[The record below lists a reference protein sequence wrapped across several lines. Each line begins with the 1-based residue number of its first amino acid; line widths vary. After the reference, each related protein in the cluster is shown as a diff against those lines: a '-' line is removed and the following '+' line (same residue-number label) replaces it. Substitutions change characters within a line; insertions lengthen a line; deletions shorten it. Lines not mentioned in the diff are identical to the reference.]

1 MPFTC
6 PECSRPDCLMV
17 TAMIELPP
25 DEWSDEIEVEIV
37 ECSGCRFR
45 GVAVDEESRRGAL
58 DSECTRH
65 VGYRVTE
72 EEFEIVERCDQ
83 TLPRSCEPGLQVS
96 ASSIGRPSIGLG
108 RGAQGANWHHRF
120 RMEPAL

>member
-1 MPFTC
+1 
-6 PECSRPDCLMV
+6 MV
-17 TAMIELPP
+17 TALIELPP
-25 DEWSDEIEVEIV
+25 DAWSDEIEVEIV
-37 ECSGCRFR
+37 ECSGCQFR

-72 EEFEIVERCDQ
+72 EEFESLRDAIERCPD
-83 TLPRSCEPGLQVS
+83 PANRGCKCPYHRSV
-96 ASSIGRPSIGLG
+96 
-108 RGAQGANWHHRF
+108 AQALAWGEELRGANWRHRF